1 MCYSDNCWLQAESE
15 RLLREFSYHTNLWL
29 HMKLPEF
36 LAQTLAKTGS
46 LFMFLWPVTIFFLLL
61 LAVVDTWYDLLLKN
75 PQAEQ
80 KLRLSVSLL

>member
-1 MCYSDNCWLQAESE
+1 MATYEVAGIFGTNTSE
-15 RLLREFSYHTNLWL
+15 DRKSFYV
-29 HMKLPEF
+29 
-36 LAQTLAKTGS
+36 
-46 LFMFLWPVTIFFLLL
+46 FMASHNFFLLL